1 MLLRQQLFFN
11 LQWSRYFP
19 ELTLTKN
26 DLRSFCSVL
35 ILKWFTKHPISK
47 FFHISLYSHT
57 RDHSLV
63 YTKFSSERTNVELS
77 LTMLNYTSHLD
88 TSLFL
93 KRGDSMPYCFS
104 LFCISY
110 KKTFWL
116 KSINARNCTAFPS
129 NDKQFSVFQH
139 SFILH

>member
-1 MLLRQQLFFN
+1 MLLHQQLFFN

-47 FFHISLYSHT
+47 FFYISLYSHT

-93 KRGDSMPYCFS
+93 KRGDSMPYCLS

-110 KKTFWL
+110 KKNIPI
-116 KSINARNCTAFPS
+116 KINQCKKLYSLP
-129 NDKQFSVFQH
+129 K
-139 SFILH
+139 